1 MEQKIGAFMKAQL
14 MSLAKDEKVL
24 EQGSS
29 KAYLAQLRRGIGKR
43 PGELPELWGLFLKN
57 MPEELMGKNGR
68 PSYAEQA
75 VYTALTLFAL
85 HQQGHSEP
93 MNAEGEENRIGRA
106 AQRLVDCIQAAR
118 KQVER
123 EDVEENIR
131 MKLSIAAKSDD
142 MTELSYYLKTIVKL
156 LGNYDV
162 KLDYVNLAKD
172 LYWFQFEDQTDKIR
186 LKWGQ
191 DFYYHVKTN
200 DNGKEESYEE

>member
-1 MEQKIGAFMKAQL
+1 MEQKIGAFMRAQL
-14 MSLAKDEKVL
+14 MFLAKDEKTL
-24 EQGSS
+24 EQSSS
-29 KAYLAQLRRGIGKR
+29 KAYLAQLRRGIGKS

-57 MPEELMGKNGR
+57 MPEELMGKNGQ

-106 AQRLVDCIQAAR
+106 ARKLV
-118 KQVER
+118 ES

-156 LGNYDV
+156 LGNHNV
-162 KLDYVNLAKD
+162 KLDYVSLAKD
-172 LYWFQFEDQTDKIR
+172 LYWFQFENQTDRIR

-191 DFYYHVKTN
+191 DFYYYVNAN

>member
-1 MEQKIGAFMKAQL
+1 MEQKIEAFMRAQL
-14 MSLAKDEKVL
+14 MFLAKDDKTL
-24 EQGSS
+24 EQSSS
-29 KAYLAQLRRGIGKR
+29 KAHLAQLRRGIGKR

-57 MPEELMGKNGR
+57 LPEELMGKNGQ

-106 AQRLVDCIQAAR
+106 ARKLVKSEED
-118 KQVER
+118 E
-123 EDVEENIR
+123 EDVR
-131 MKLSIAAKSDD
+131 MKLSIVAKSDD

-156 LGNYDV
+156 LGNSDI
-162 KLDYVNLAKD
+162 KLDYVNFAKD
-172 LYWFQFEDQTDKIR
+172 LYWFQFENHTDRIR

-191 DFYYHVKTN
+191 DFYYNVKTY
-200 DNGKEESYEE
+200 DNGKEERYEE